1 LSRRPLEPRAP
12 RNAAAAIAS
21 IRARI
26 RAPFCARIAA
36 GISLIAAMAVMGTR
50 TASAGDDFDG
60 LMALLAQHTH
70 ARADFVEQ
78 QFLAVLDRP
87 LESWGALVY
96 DAPDHLE
103 KRTEKPREEILL
115 VSGDTII
122 IERAHRRHELDLR
135 KFPQVLPF
143 VEGIRA
149 TLAGD
154 RAALERAFH
163 VEFSGDLGQWML
175 LLQPS
180 QPALRTAVSQIRIDG
195 ERDQLLHVEIIQAD
209 GDRSLMTLR
218 PAATKRASPQPTPP

>member
-154 RAALERAFH
+154 
-163 VEFSGDLGQWML
+163 L